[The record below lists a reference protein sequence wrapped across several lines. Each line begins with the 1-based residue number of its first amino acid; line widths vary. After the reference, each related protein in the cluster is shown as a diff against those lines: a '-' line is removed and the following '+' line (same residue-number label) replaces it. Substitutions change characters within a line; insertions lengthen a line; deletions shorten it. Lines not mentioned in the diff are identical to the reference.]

1 MSVPSADIFPFIPF
15 STKSGSFGPAC
26 VAGGADCSRSPAGR
40 GHNLPAFVRE
50 GRARALATSYVSA
63 GLLNVLDCR
72 IEIIRIEFFFLA
84 KTRSAKNNKSLNP
97 LLNVHGNLGNF

>member
-1 MSVPSADIFPFIPF
+1 MSVPSADVFPFILF

-26 VAGGADCSRSPAGR
+26 VAGRADCSRSPAGR
-40 GHNLPAFVRE
+40 GHNLPASVGE
-50 GRARALATSYVSA
+50 GRAGALATGYVSA

-72 IEIIRIEFFFLA
+72 IEIIRMEFFFLA
-84 KTRSAKNNKSLNP
+84 KTHSAKNNKSLNP